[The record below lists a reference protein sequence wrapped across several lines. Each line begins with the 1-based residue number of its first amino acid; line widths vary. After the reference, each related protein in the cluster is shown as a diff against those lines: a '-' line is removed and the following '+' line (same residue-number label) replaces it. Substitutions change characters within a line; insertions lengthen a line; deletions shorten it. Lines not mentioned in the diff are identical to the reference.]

1 MKYGFVIVGVLILG
15 IVVWVFNPKV
25 NANIAASAQSIPVD
39 EIGKSIQLVG
49 RLGVPLGEKME
60 LTGYWHFPETP
71 QAKDGSIRFSVTS
84 VNGKMLSQPIEFSHA
99 QFDVTDA
106 QHRNIIPEFK
116 NHRELEDQVWTL
128 IAYETGRI
136 QMMPDEYQSKS
147 PVFPIV
153 GMPYYTKPFTSQ
165 IVAVLKSTDGR
176 TSQ

>member
-1 MKYGFVIVGVLILG
+1 MKYGFVIVGALILG
-15 IVVWVFNPKV
+15 IVVWVLNPKV
-25 NANIAASAQSIPVD
+25 NANITASTQSIPVD

-60 LTGYWHFPETP
+60 LTGYWHYPETT

-84 VNGKMLSQPIEFSHA
+84 VNGNMLSQPIEFSHA

-165 IVAVLKSTDGR
+165 IVAGLKSTDGQ
-176 TSQ
+176 TNQ